1 MYFSSLKNGIN
12 PLKLFIMIKKTTF
25 LAMLTFVMLFS
36 CQTND
41 DLSSFQTKAYNF
53 SVKSIDLTGVSSRNT
68 ETACYSTPL
77 IAGQNYEAG
86 RIDVEIVNEGGT
98 NYVYITYITNPNWVI
113 KLTHLYAGDRDGI
126 PETKKGN
133 PKPGVFEKKM
143 DYEANVISDFE
154 VEYKIPADAFE
165 ACFYIAAHAEV
176 VKLDDKGNEIQ
187 RETAWGQGEGF
198 EGNSWAMYFPFCKV
212 DCGVIDGGVK

>member
-1 MYFSSLKNGIN
+1 
-12 PLKLFIMIKKTTF
+12 MIKKTTF

-53 SVKSIDLTGVSSRNT
+53 SVTSIDFTGISSRNS
-68 ETACYSTPL
+68 ETVCYSTPL

-86 RIDVEIVNEGGT
+86 RIDVEIVNEDGI
-98 NYVYITYITNPNWVI
+98 NYVYISYITNPDWVI

-154 VEYKIPADAFE
+154 VEYKIEADAFE

-176 VKLDDKGNEIQ
+176 IKVDDKGNEIQ

-198 EGNSWAMYFPFCKV
+198 EGSSWAMYFPFCKS
-212 DCGVIDGGVK
+212 DCGIIDDGLK

>member
-1 MYFSSLKNGIN
+1 
-12 PLKLFIMIKKTTF
+12 MIKKTTF
-25 LAMLTFVMLFS
+25 LAMLTLGMFYS
-36 CQTND
+36 CQTNN
-41 DLSSFQTKAYNF
+41 DLESFQPKNYNF
-53 SVKSIDLTGVSSRNT
+53 TVTSKDLTGLSSRNR

-86 RIDVEIVNEGGT
+86 RIDVEIVDEIGT
-98 NYVYITYITNPNWVI
+98 NFVYITYITNPDWVI

-143 DYEANVISDFE
+143 NYEANIISDFE

-165 ACFYIAAHAEV
+165 SCFYIAAHAELIKV
-176 VKLDDKGNEIQ
+176 DDKGNEIQ
-187 RETAWGQGEGF
+187 RETGWGQGEEF
-198 EGNSWAMYFPFCKV
+198 EGNSWAMYFPFCKSNCVITGDNPV
-212 DCGVIDGGVK
+212 DEVL

>member
-1 MYFSSLKNGIN
+1 
-12 PLKLFIMIKKTTF
+12 MIKKTTF
-25 LAMLTFVMLFS
+25 LAMLTLGMFYS
-36 CQTND
+36 CQTSND
-41 DLSSFQTKAYNF
+41 LESLQP
-53 SVKSIDLTGVSSRNT
+53 KSYDFTVTSTDLTGVSSRNT

-86 RIDVEIVNEGGT
+86 RIDVEIVNEDGT
-98 NYVYITYITNPNWVI
+98 NFVYISYITNPDWII
-113 KLTHLYAGDRDGI
+113 KLTHLYAGDKDGI

-154 VEYKIPADAFE
+154 VEYKIPAAAFE
-165 ACFYIAAHAEV
+165 ECFYIAAHAEV
-176 VKLDDKGNEIQ
+176 IKIDDKGNEIQ

-198 EGNSWAMYFPFCKV
+198 EGNSWAMYFQFCKSA
-212 DCGVIDGGVK
+212 CGIEEPPIDGGLK